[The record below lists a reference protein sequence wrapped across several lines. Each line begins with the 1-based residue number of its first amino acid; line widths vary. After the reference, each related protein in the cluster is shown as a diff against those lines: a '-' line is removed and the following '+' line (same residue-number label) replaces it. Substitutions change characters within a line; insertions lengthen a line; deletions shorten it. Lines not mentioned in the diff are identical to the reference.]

1 MIRSKL
7 QHLRLIAAYVEGEG
21 RRERCRILPGR
32 RLYGAPPGHLRP
44 ALIGSWGAP
53 CRYCQQ
59 HDQGQGDSR
68 KIMVEASHD
77 WRSNHPGFRVYCQC
91 VLRLHRLQS
100 RNAQSLQSRA
110 ESISCGSRQRHSGV
124 PQLWSCIQHRA
135 EAVEV
140 VEALSEL
147 AGVGCQMMGLQLSRG
162 SIDDQIELGDLLDER
177 DLILAGEQIGLKLL
191 ELLLRC
197 V

>member
-1 MIRSKL
+1 MTGD
-7 QHLRLIAAYVEGEG
+7 QTA
-21 RRERCRILPGR
+21 
-32 RLYGAPPGHLRP
+32 P
-44 ALIGSWGAP
+44 ALEFA
-53 CRYCQQ
+53 
-59 HDQGQGDSR
+59 
-68 KIMVEASHD
+68 A
-77 WRSNHPGFRVYCQC
+77 NT
-91 VLRLHRLQS
+91 LHRLQS

-147 AGVGCQMMGLQLSRG
+147 AGVGCQMMGFQLSCG
-162 SIDDQIELGDLLDER
+162 SINDQIELGDLLYER

-191 ELLLRC
+191 ELLLRRLMRLISFANDAAGPSM
-197 V
+197 